1 MNYKIEKAIKKS
13 KKYWTAFS
21 ILWLALTI
29 VFVLP
34 LTVTIV
40 ESTVDGKFIIDTFVL
55 NISGNIT
62 QVGSNLGKV
71 FKSPYFSMFISIL
84 WKYTLVFFILMA
96 IGIKK
101 LKPKNEYTDI
111 EHGSSGWAEHGE
123 QYKVLSNKEG
133 IILAEDNYLPLN
145 KMGNVNVLIVGRIWC
160 W

>member
-40 ESTVDGKFIIDTFVL
+40 ESTIDGKFIIDTFVL

-133 IILAEDNYLPLN
+133 IILAEENYLPLN